1 MPASVSIPFHSPS
14 SSPCLYDKCQLGAC
28 VCASGCALE
37 VLWDLCLCGVSLELM
52 DLTPTSRALSL
63 DACSAWG
70 VPRDEQLEERLHSL
84 TLWFCLGTCVTPNL
98 ELLVQLP
105 FQDMK
110 LGQQTR

>member
-1 MPASVSIPFHSPS
+1 MRVFVR
-14 SSPCLYDKCQLGAC
+14 QGAHLRCCGIC
-28 VCASGCALE
+28 VCWRSAQ
-37 VLWDLCLCGVSLELM
+37 LM
-52 DLTPTSRALSL
+52 DHTPTSRALSL